1 MTVNNNNA
9 TLIRRDLLVRL
20 CTALLQ
26 DKPEES
32 DRIPLIMKPKNKES
46 LRCCVYK
53 DRAVLK
59 YKLMTLLGYR
69 ELDETDELIPIS
81 HYMKHPKGNQDFIID
96 VISEVCSH
104 CPSSKYVV
112 SNFCRACEARPCQV
126 NCPKNAINFE
136 SGKAEIDEE
145 RCVNCGKCAKEC
157 PYHAIQYQARPCEE
171 SCAVGAIYQDKEGI
185 EHIDKSKCILC
196 GNCMQAC
203 PFGAITPS
211 SALPQLIT
219 ELKARNEIIAMVAP
233 SIAGQFRQSL
243 YQIYGSIV
251 ALGFN
256 EVYPVTMGADLTAAH
271 ESIELQEHLC
281 SQATTPLSSSCCPAW
296 VKLVK
301 TQKSFDE
308 GIISHTPSPLAYT
321 AEKVKQLH
329 PNAKTVFIAPCM
341 AKKAE
346 AQELSDCDYCISFEE
361 LGAWLVASGIEI
373 SEQETYK
380 PKVSAS
386 LLGQNFAMAGGVS
399 LAIKAAVEKDCRLE
413 NIHGLNKANIR
424 LIKQKIKSHSC
435 DFMEVMS
442 CEEGC
447 LGGNLSLV
455 SSRESIRIFNAKA
468 EAN

>member
-20 CTALLQ
+20 CSALLQ

-69 ELDETDELIPIS
+69 ESDETDELIPIS
-81 HYMKHPKGNQDFIID
+81 YYAKHPKGNQDFIID

-136 SGKAEIDEE
+136 SGKAEIEEE

-211 SALPQLIT
+211 SALPPQLIT
-219 ELKARNEIIAMVAP
+219 ELKAGNEIIAMVAPP

-256 EVYPVTMGADLTAAH
+256 EVYPVAMGADLTAAH

-281 SQATTPLSSSCCPAW
+281 SQAATPPLSSSCCPAW
-296 VKLVK
+296 V
-301 TQKSFDE
+301 
-308 GIISHTPSPLAYT
+308 
-321 AEKVKQLH
+321 
-329 PNAKTVFIAPCM
+329 N
-341 AKKAE
+341 
-346 AQELSDCDYCISFEE
+346 
-361 LGAWLVASGIEI
+361 W
-373 SEQETYK
+373 
-380 PKVSAS
+380 
-386 LLGQNFAMAGGVS
+386 
-399 LAIKAAVEKDCRLE
+399 
-413 NIHGLNKANIR
+413 
-424 LIKQKIKSHSC
+424 
-435 DFMEVMS
+435 
-442 CEEGC
+442 
-447 LGGNLSLV
+447 
-455 SSRESIRIFNAKA
+455 
-468 EAN
+468 